1 MDVSLEKSSL
11 LSIVQNTQRALSG
24 KSSLPVLNGI
34 LLEAKDNTLTAYS
47 TDLEISIKDKT
58 DASVATEGRLVVFGN
73 ILGDLVKSINDGKI
87 SLVIDKKNNKLI
99 VKSSGSRFDL
109 NTLPV
114 EDFPSFPETGEDTTY
129 ININKK
135 EFEEAAKQVVVAA
148 SRDDGRPVLTGVLIE
163 TTSKKS
169 RMVATDSYRL
179 SLKIIKTSQK
189 EHAPIIVPRRAIE
202 EIIKIMSGGENLKIS
217 FSDKQISFVSGNLVF
232 VSRLIG
238 GQYPNF
244 EQLFPKEFQT
254 EIIAN
259 KEEVMQSAKRMSLL
273 SSTTPIIL
281 RAKDNKLTMSNK
293 SADVGSGE
301 EEIKTKNKIKDI
313 EVAFN
318 SKYLIDGLGA
328 IRGEEAKIQL
338 IDSFQPGIIKGSE
351 EEYEYLIM
359 PVRMN

>member
-1 MDVSLEKSSL
+1 MNVSLEKSSL

-34 LLEAKDNTLTAYS
+34 LLEAKNNTLTAYS

-58 DASVATEGRLVVFGN
+58 EASIAAEGRLVVFGN
-73 ILGDLVKSINDGKI
+73 ILGDLIKSLDDGKI
-87 SLVIDKKNNKLI
+87 TLLLDKKNNKLTI
-99 VKSSGSRFDL
+99 KSSGSRFDL

-114 EDFPSFPETGEDTTY
+114 EDYPPFPETKEATN
-129 ININKK
+129 NINMRKK
-135 EFEEAAKQVVVAA
+135 DFDEAAKQVSIAA
-148 SRDDGRPVLTGVLIE
+148 SRDESRPVLTGVLIE
-163 TTSKKS
+163 TNSEKS

-179 SLKIIKTSQK
+179 SLKKIKMNNK

-202 EIIKIMSGGENLKIS
+202 EIVKIMSGEGMLKIS
-217 FSDKQISFVSGNLVF
+217 FSDKQISFMSESLIL

-244 EQLFPKEFQT
+244 EQLFPKEFRT
-254 EIIAN
+254 EIVAN
-259 KEEVMQSAKRMSLL
+259 KEEMMQSAKRMSLL

-281 RAKDNKLTMSNK
+281 KAKDNKLTMSNK
-293 SADVGSGE
+293 SEDVGSGE

-313 EVAFN
+313 EIAFN

-328 IRGEEAKIQL
+328 VEGKEVKIQL
-338 IDSFQPGIIKGSE
+338 IDAFQPGVLRGSG

-359 PVRMN
+359 PVRLN